1 VVLDPPRDGA
11 AAQAAMLVQA
21 KPAIVAS
28 VSCNPV
34 TFARD
39 AATLIAGGYRLTQVT
54 RVDQFLWSPH
64 LEVVG
69 IFART

>member
-1 VVLDPPRDGA
+1 MVFDPPRDGA
-11 AAQAAMLVQA
+11 AAQAAELARA
-21 KPAIVAS
+21 KPPIVVG

-39 AATLIAGGYRLTQVT
+39 AATLIAGGYRLARITPI
-54 RVDQFLWSPH
+54 DQFLWSPH

-69 IFART
+69 AFVRA